1 VAGAA
6 IEGAQGGE
14 GGNSK
19 SARRDADLGSRVL
32 ASLSAPA
39 RRGRGRA
46 SSTHLHSGAA
56 YFAQRHL
63 FNSPNVH
70 VSGEA
75 RRMSIKP
82 KAEHEEVARRF
93 TQHRESLAK
102 LAPGYTG
109 KPQ

>member
-1 VAGAA
+1 M
-6 IEGAQGGE
+6 
-14 GGNSK
+14 
-19 SARRDADLGSRVL
+19 DWWW
-32 ASLSAPA
+32 LSANIRSFFPPLL
-39 RRGRGRA
+39 
-46 SSTHLHSGAA
+46 SSGAA

-75 RRMSIKP
+75 RKMSIKP
-82 KAEHEEVARRF
+82 EAEHKEVARRF

-109 KPQ
+109 KAQ

>member
-1 VAGAA
+1 M
-6 IEGAQGGE
+6 
-14 GGNSK
+14 SYL
-19 SARRDADLGSRVL
+19 D
-32 ASLSAPA
+32 
-39 RRGRGRA
+39 
-46 SSTHLHSGAA
+46 SGAT

-93 TQHRESLAK
+93 TQHRESLSK
-102 LAPGYTG
+102 LAPGYSG
-109 KPQ
+109 KAQ